1 MAKNYD
7 VLADSVVELIGGK
20 DNVRFFTHCVTR
32 LRFNVKDRS
41 IVKMDEIKDLPGVAG
56 AQWSGEQLQIDH
68 WAGRR
73 LGVRADLQEARFC
86 FGKSSGSR
94 RCRRSPAAEG
104 RKGCRE

>member
-56 AQWSGEQLQIDH
+56 AQWSGEQLQIIIGQDVGSVYELICKKH
-68 WAGRR
+68 GFASEKA
-73 LGVRADLQEARFC
+73 VEADDADACLLYT
-86 FGKSSGSR
+86 
-94 RCRRSPAAEG
+94 SPSP
-104 RKGCRE
+104 RDS

>member
-7 VLADSVVELIGGK
+7 VLANSVVELIGGK

-56 AQWSGEQLQIDH
+56 AQTP
-68 WAGRR
+68 AP
-73 LGVRADLQEARFC
+73 ARTTSAVTQQTVC
-86 FGKSSGSR
+86 
-94 RCRRSPAAEG
+94 
-104 RKGCRE
+104 

>member
-56 AQWSGEQLQIDH
+56 AQWSGEQLQIIIGQDV
-68 WAGRR
+68 
-73 LGVRADLQEARFC
+73 GVRADLQEARFC

>member
-56 AQWSGEQLQIDH
+56 AQCPANSCRSSL
-68 WAGRR
+68 GRTS
-73 LGVRADLQEARFC
+73 ARC
-86 FGKSSGSR
+86 TS
-94 RCRRSPAAEG
+94 
-104 RKGCRE
+104 

>member
-41 IVKMDEIKDLPGVAG
+41 IVKMDEIMDLPGVAG
-56 AQWSGEQLQIDH
+56 AQWSG
-68 WAGRR
+68 
-73 LGVRADLQEARFC
+73 VRANLQEARFC

-94 RCRRSPAAEG
+94 RCRRNPAAEG